1 MIKRLRLR
9 INNRVV
15 AWTAV
20 FGVGLMPCPDCGIPL
35 AVHIWPVAAL
45 VWLWRR
51 VRRRGEQQLD
61 LLISDDLH
69 ARVRG
74 HAHDHA
80 PDHAHPAEGGE
91 D

>member
-20 FGVGLMPCPDCGIPL
+20 LGAGLMPCPDCGVPL

-45 VWLWRR
+45 VWVWRR

-61 LLISDDLH
+61 LLISDDLR
-69 ARVRG
+69 AR
-74 HAHDHA
+74 H
-80 PDHAHPAEGGE
+80 GGE
-91 D
+91 EPIRE